1 MLKSNKTYLKYIYK
15 IILVIV
21 VFLFNSNINLYAQ
34 DPIFTQFYSNPVYL
48 NPAFAGSNKCPRIVS
63 NFRNQWPG
71 FSGDF
76 ITTSL
81 TYDQYVDKIKGG
93 LGVILMSD
101 QVAKTLKSNEASFVY
116 SYHQHLSRKFTL
128 NFGIQG
134 TYISKSVDRSNLT
147 FGDMIHPR
155 RGFVLS
161 TQDVINYAPVDI
173 FDFSAGILGY
183 TDKFYVGFATHH
195 LTEPSFSYISTNNT
209 SFLNR
214 RYTAHAGT
222 EISLNSKSLFSEE
235 EKSLSP
241 SVLFIKQ
248 GDFQQLNFGL
258 YYRKGN
264 YVVGAWYREGDSFIV
279 TAGMNT
285 KLLRIGYSYDLTT
298 SQLGVYSGGSHEISI
313 ALKLYCAPKK
323 KSLRAMS
330 CPSF

>member
-1 MLKSNKTYLKYIYK
+1 MLKSNKIYIKYIYK
-15 IILVIV
+15 VILVTV
-21 VFLFNSNINLYAQ
+21 VLLINSSINLYAQ

-93 LGVILMSD
+93 LGIILMSD

-134 TYISKSVDRSNLT
+134 TYISKSIDRSNLT

-264 YVVGAWYREGDSFIV
+264 YVLGAWYREGDSFIV
-279 TAGMNT
+279 TAGINT

>member
-1 MLKSNKTYLKYIYK
+1 MLKSNKIYIKYIYK
-15 IILVIV
+15 VILVTV
-21 VFLFNSNINLYAQ
+21 VLLINSSIKLYAQ

-93 LGVILMSD
+93 LGIILMSD

-264 YVVGAWYREGDSFIV
+264 YVLGAWYREGDSFIV

>member
-1 MLKSNKTYLKYIYK
+1 MLKTNKIYVNYINK
-15 IILVIV
+15 VILLLVIC
-21 VFLFNSNINLYAQ
+21 LFKSSFSLHAQ

-81 TYDQYVDKIKGG
+81 TYDQYVDQIKGG
-93 LGVILMSD
+93 LGIILMSD
-101 QVAKTLKSNEASFVY
+101 QIAKTLKSNEASFVY

-134 TYISKSVDRSNLT
+134 TYISKSVNRSNLT

-161 TQDVINYAPVDI
+161 TQDVVNYAPVDI

-195 LTEPSFSYISTNNT
+195 LTEPSFSYISTTNT

-241 SVLFIKQ
+241 SILFIKQ

-258 YYRKGN
+258 YYKKGN

-279 TAGMNT
+279 TLGMNT

-298 SQLGVYSGGSHEISI
+298 SQLGIYSGGSHEISI

>member
-1 MLKSNKTYLKYIYK
+1 MLKSNKIYIKYIYK
-15 IILVIV
+15 VILLTV
-21 VFLFNSNINLYAQ
+21 VLLINSSINLYAQ

-93 LGVILMSD
+93 LGIILMSD
-101 QVAKTLKSNEASFVY
+101 QIAKTLKSNEASFVY

-279 TAGMNT
+279 TLGMNT

-298 SQLGVYSGGSHEISI
+298 SQLGVYSGGSHEISV

>member
-1 MLKSNKTYLKYIYK
+1 MLKSNKIYIKYIYK
-15 IILVIV
+15 IILVIAV
-21 VFLFNSNINLYAQ
+21 LLINSSIKFYAQ
-34 DPIFTQFYSNPVYL
+34 DPVFTQFYSNPVYL

-93 LGVILMSD
+93 LGIILMSD
-101 QVAKTLKSNEASFVY
+101 QIAKTLKSNEASFVY

-134 TYISKSVDRSNLT
+134 TYISKSIDRSNLT

-264 YVVGAWYREGDSFIV
+264 YVLGAWYREGDSFIV